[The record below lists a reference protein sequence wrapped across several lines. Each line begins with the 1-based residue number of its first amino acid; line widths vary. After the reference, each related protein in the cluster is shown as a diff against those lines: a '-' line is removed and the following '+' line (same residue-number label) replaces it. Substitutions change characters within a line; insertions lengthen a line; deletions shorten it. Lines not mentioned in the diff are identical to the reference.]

1 VLSDPLE
8 LLRGF
13 IADAAELP
21 VPSAMML
28 ATTDKNGQPHA
39 RTVLVTVVDD
49 ASVRFHSSWPTT
61 KTRDLAANPRAS
73 GVFLWPSLGRQVIVT
88 GTAAELSREV
98 TAEAFPQRPRQ
109 LQQLAW
115 AYEAL
120 LPAAVIE
127 EGDVER
133 AFAAAEHE
141 TQAPPSF
148 TTIALTV
155 EQLDVWE
162 AGTPT
167 TPPRKHRYTLG
178 SAGWTVAPVLP

>member
-1 VLSDPLE
+1 

-28 ATTDKNGQPHA
+28 ATTDKTGQPHA

-49 ASVRFHSSWPTT
+49 TSVRFHTSWPTT

-88 GTAAELSREV
+88 GTAAELPRGV
-98 TAEAFPQRPRQ
+98 TVEAFPQRPRQ

-115 AYEAL
+115 AYETL
-120 LPAAVIE
+120 LPASAIE

-133 AFAAAEHE
+133 AFDAAEHE
-141 TQAPPSF
+141 TEAPPSW

-155 EQLDVWE
+155 EHLDVWE

-167 TPPRKHRYTLG
+167 TPPRKHRYTR
-178 SAGWTVAPVLP
+178 SATGWHVEPVLP